1 MTTVNS
7 NGWAFELDDSGGS
20 GEAVLLLH
28 GFPQDRSSWRY
39 ISDSLQQAG
48 YRTVAPDQRGYSPG
62 ARPTRTSE
70 YSMAALTADMV
81 GLLDALDIERA
92 HVVGHDW
99 GGAVAWA
106 LAATHPQRLRS
117 LTVLSTPHPAAMQ
130 RAVTRST
137 QGLRSWYMGL
147 FQVPGLAEYLLKPG
161 RPLWSALM
169 RGLPAASQQRYSD
182 NAQDSA
188 ARTAML
194 QWYRAVPREAVKPSI
209 QWHRIATPTLYIWGQ
224 RDPALGAAAAQAT
237 ADFVAGPYTFVALSG
252 QGHWLPER
260 AAERVTPL
268 ILEHLDAH
276 S

>member
-1 MTTVNS
+1 MANVSS
-7 NGWAFELDDSGGS
+7 NGWTFDLDDSGGE
-20 GEAVLLLH
+20 GEVVLLLH
-28 GFPQDRSSWRY
+28 GFPQDRTSWRF
-39 ISDSLQQAG
+39 ITGALQAAG
-48 YRTVAPDQRGYSPG
+48 YRTIAPDQRGYSPG
-62 ARPTRTSE
+62 ARPSRTAD
-70 YSMAALTADMV
+70 YSMANLTADMIGV
-81 GLLDALDIERA
+81 LDALNIERA

-106 LAATHPQRLRS
+106 MAASNPQRLHS

-147 FQVPGLAEYLLKPG
+147 FQVPGLAERMLRPG
-161 RPLWSALM
+161 GTMWSALM
-169 RGLPAASQQRYSD
+169 RGLPPESQQRYAR
-182 NAQDSA
+182 NAQESS

-209 QWHRIATPTLYIWGQ
+209 QWHRIETPTLYIWGQ

-237 ADFVAGPYTFVALSG
+237 ADFVRGPYTFVALAG
-252 QGHWLPER
+252 EGHWLPER
-260 AAERVTPL
+260 ASERVAPL
-268 ILEHLDAH
+268 ILDHLAAN